1 LRPLRPRRPS
11 DRADGHLRRV
21 DLVPA
26 LVQTLADNAPGRPG
40 RRRLILVDA
49 DMVEPHGDDFVVSRW
64 LFEGLLALVD
74 NRQHRYITGL
84 VVSKE
89 QAHALADAIA
99 ALTPTPAQAVALA
112 IHGDPTGQGVMELVR
127 FLRQG
132 DVLLVDGDSIS
143 A

>member
-1 LRPLRPRRPS
+1 M
-11 DRADGHLRRV
+11 GV
-21 DLVPA
+21 CEMILVHA
-26 LVQTLADNAPGRPG
+26 NEERTPGP
-40 RRRLILVDA
+40 RRLILVDA
-49 DMVEPHGDDFVVSRW
+49 DMVQAHGTDFVCSHW
-64 LFEGLLALVD
+64 LFEGLLNLVE
-74 NRQHRYITGL
+74 NRTRRYITGL

-99 ALTPTPAQAVALA
+99 AVPPTPALAVARA
-112 IHGDPTGQGVMELVR
+112 IHGDQTGEGVLALVR